1 MLVVLPVEVAEGGA
15 GSSVVP
21 GGEVSGGAGWVVVDV
36 VVVVE
41 VEVHVPPQC
50 EPTDPSKAVIM
61 SKETKI
67 KGAIIFDTI
76 SENQI

>member
-21 GGEVSGGAGWVVVDV
+21 GGAVSGGAGWVVVDV
-36 VVVVE
+36 VEVVE
-41 VEVHVPPQC
+41 VVDVPSVWL
-50 EPTDPSKAVIM
+50 PTDPSKAVIM